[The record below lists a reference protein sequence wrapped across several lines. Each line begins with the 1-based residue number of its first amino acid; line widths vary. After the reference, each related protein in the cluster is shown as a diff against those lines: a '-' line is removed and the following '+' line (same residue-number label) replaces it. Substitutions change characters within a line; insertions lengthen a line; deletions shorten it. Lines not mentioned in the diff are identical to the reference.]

1 MFALQKTFY
10 LRLAIIAS
18 LLLLVTALHYLT
30 TTEQAGAHDVYRRLY
45 YVPIVLGGVWFAL
58 RGGITTS
65 ILASLLYVPHVLF
78 HWQHHP
84 SIAIEQYLEIVLYN
98 VIGCLTG
105 FLAQR
110 ERQQKLR
117 YQKAAETLEGSYQK
131 LREQAD
137 QIIEIEDQLRRAD
150 RLSALGELS
159 AGMAHEIRN
168 PLGSIRGTAE
178 ILRDGVAVDD
188 PKLEFA
194 DILIREV
201 DRLNKVLEDFLHFAK
216 PAPVDQGRFSA
227 NQAVGDV
234 LELTRQQAVRN
245 RVEVQVNLDDD
256 VDVPG
261 QGEQIKQALLNLVLN
276 ALQAMPDGGTL
287 RVSTRIIAN
296 EIHIEVS
303 DNGPG
308 VAPED
313 RDRIFNPFVT
323 TRETGTGLGLAITQR
338 IVQGHDGHIMLK
350 DTSARGAIFVLC
362 LPLSSGGMEPSTL
375 YECQ

>member
-1 MFALQKTFY
+1 MLSPAKTIY
-10 LRLAIIAS
+10 LRLAVIAG

-30 TTEQAGAHDVYRRLY
+30 TTQMVNAHDIYRRLY

-58 RGGITTS
+58 RGGIVTAL
-65 ILASLLYVPHVLF
+65 LASLLYMPHVLY

-84 SIAIEQYLEIVLYN
+84 SIALEQYLEIVLYN

-117 YQKAAETLEGSYQK
+117 YQKTAETLEGSYQK

-137 QIIEIEDQLRRAD
+137 QIIEIEEQLRRAD

-168 PLGSIRGTAE
+168 PLGSIKGTAE
-178 ILRDGVAVDD
+178 ILRDGVAADD

-194 DILIREV
+194 EILIREV
-201 DRLNKVLEDFLHFAK
+201 DRLNGVLEDFLHFAR
-216 PAPVDQGRFSA
+216 PTPVEYGRFA
-227 NQAVGDV
+227 LRPVVNNV
-234 LELTRQQAVRN
+234 LDLTRQQALSN
-245 RVEVQVNLDDD
+245 HVEVRLDLDED
-256 VDVPG
+256 KELSG

-276 ALQAMPDGGTL
+276 ALQAMPAGGIL
-287 RVSTRIIAN
+287 QVSTRN
-296 EIHIEVS
+296 LPQEVHIKVS

-308 VAPED
+308 IAAED
-313 RDRIFNPFVT
+313 RERIFNPFVT
-323 TRETGTGLGLAITQR
+323 TRESGTGLGLAITQR
-338 IVQGHDGHIMLK
+338 IVHGHNGHIVL
-350 DTSARGAIFVLC
+350 DSTPGQGASFTLC
-362 LPLSSGGMEPSTL
+362 LPLS
-375 YECQ
+375 

>member
-350 DTSARGAIFVLC
+350 DTSERGAIFVLC

>member
-1 MFALQKTFY
+1 
-10 LRLAIIAS
+10 
-18 LLLLVTALHYLT
+18 
-30 TTEQAGAHDVYRRLY
+30 
-45 YVPIVLGGVWFAL
+45 
-58 RGGITTS
+58 
-65 ILASLLYVPHVLF
+65 
-78 HWQHHP
+78 
-84 SIAIEQYLEIVLYN
+84 
-98 VIGCLTG
+98 
-105 FLAQR
+105 
-110 ERQQKLR
+110 
-117 YQKAAETLEGSYQK
+117 
-131 LREQAD
+131 
-137 QIIEIEDQLRRAD
+137 
-150 RLSALGELS
+150 
-159 AGMAHEIRN
+159 
-168 PLGSIRGTAE
+168 
-178 ILRDGVAVDD
+178 
-188 PKLEFA
+188 
-194 DILIREV
+194 
-201 DRLNKVLEDFLHFAK
+201 
-216 PAPVDQGRFSA
+216 
-227 NQAVGDV
+227 
-234 LELTRQQAVRN
+234 
-245 RVEVQVNLDDD
+245 VQVNLDDD